1 MWAPAMF
8 LDNFWLF
15 LQHEAQFV
23 IVYLLMELLHLDLP
37 GWQVCEDRLGLC
49 LPSSEQSSCC
59 IWAAPLP
66 PLVCAHHWRLV
77 WGLCFIVHT
86 SPSWTSLPGGVG
98 SMAASNSICWERNSP
113 QGLEHLDIKWESW
126 DLKTSRSA
134 VPNLTFS
141 KQSCMQPWRQWYVT
155 GTSPGGGATPGHPH
169 REVRRRGRVVQ
180 SCWLWVEISHGS
192 LVLTFCFEIIS
203 NLAELPAQYT
213 VVNTLTH
220 LTYHHLFLSL
230 DIFFLFWIKM
240 QMQFP
245 VIP

>member
-1 MWAPAMF
+1 
-8 LDNFWLF
+8 
-15 LQHEAQFV
+15 
-23 IVYLLMELLHLDLP
+23 MELLRLDLP

-66 PLVCAHHWRLV
+66 PLVCAHHGCLV

-86 SPSWTSLPGGVG
+86 SPSWTSLLGGVG
-98 SMAASNSICWERNSP
+98 SMAASNSICWERNSL
-113 QGLEHLDIKWESW
+113 QGLQHLDIKWESW

-141 KQSCMQPWRQWYVT
+141 
-155 GTSPGGGATPGHPH
+155 
-169 REVRRRGRVVQ
+169 RVARSLEGSDVQ
-180 SCWLWVEISHGS
+180 Q
-192 LVLTFCFEIIS
+192 
-203 NLAELPAQYT
+203 ELPLAAWAPTQGGEKAGASGTELLALSGNLSWVSCVNFLFWNNFKLSRVAST
-213 VVNTLTH
+213 VHNCKHLNT
-220 LTYHHLFLSL
+220 FDLSSPFSFL
-230 DIFFLFWIKM
+230 DIFFLSWIKM